1 MQTEGANAGQ
11 LGARTTIEI
20 NPGEAQDFALVGLQ
34 PSGILTPL
42 FSSRAE
48 FLEAASN
55 PNLGITE
62 LGNGRYRINI
72 DVTHFG
78 WSGLLLLTGNGPFDR
93 DIIAPPVGERTPA
106 WRDRFVAASNGNWQ
120 GDMVWFQTVD
130 QQAD

>member
-1 MQTEGANAGQ
+1 MPRLMRSCIQSSAARWVRNAGQ
-11 LGARTTIEI
+11 LSSVPRRHAHRI
-20 NPGEAQDFALVGLQ
+20 L
-34 PSGILTPL
+34 PS
-42 FSSRAE
+42 SSIWSRR
-48 FLEAASN
+48 N

-62 LGNGRYRINI
+62 LGNGRYRVNI

-130 QQAD
+130 QQQD